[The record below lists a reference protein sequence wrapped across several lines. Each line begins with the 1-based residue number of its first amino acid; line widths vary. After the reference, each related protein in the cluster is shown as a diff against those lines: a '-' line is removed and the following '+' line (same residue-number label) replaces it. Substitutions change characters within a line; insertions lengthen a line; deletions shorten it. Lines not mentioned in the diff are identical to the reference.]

1 VFTLGVF
8 LVEILGL
15 SLFKIN
21 SKIIFTK
28 PPPFKALH
36 NNAYTYRII
45 CRKVLHPEENMVCAC
60 PNRISSQKKAQS
72 ISPIEIQRDF

>member
-1 VFTLGVF
+1 MRSAFLGLLLGF

-28 PPPFKALH
+28 LPTYKALK
-36 NNAYTYRII
+36 NNAYTYRIMY
-45 CRKVLHPEENMVCAC
+45 RKALHPEEIFVCAC
-60 PNRISSQKKAQS
+60 LNRISSQKKKHNQ
-72 ISPIEIQRDF
+72 PN